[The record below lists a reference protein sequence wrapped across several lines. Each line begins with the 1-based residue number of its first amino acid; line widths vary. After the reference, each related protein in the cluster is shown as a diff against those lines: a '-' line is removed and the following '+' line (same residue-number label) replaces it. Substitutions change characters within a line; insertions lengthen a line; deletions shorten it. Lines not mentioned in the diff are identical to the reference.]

1 MSLHRAPVLLVS
13 IVALAALVG
22 AAPETEERS
31 GGGRFVMTPVEG
43 GFLRMDTQTGAVSM
57 CQRTSGQW
65 ACEAVADDR
74 RALERE
80 LERLGAENREL
91 SSTVRRLEEMLAQPD
106 AERGDRRAEKGPTL
120 QLPSEEEVDRALGY
134 MQRLMRKFKEKM
146 RELDSDS
153 DRRSL

>member
-1 MSLHRAPVLLVS
+1 MSHHRASVLLIS
-13 IVALAALVG
+13 GVALAALVG
-22 AAPETEERS
+22 AAPEVER
-31 GGGRFVMTPVEG
+31 GGRFVMTPVEG

-65 ACEAVADDR
+65 ACESVADDR

-91 SSTVRRLEEMLAQPD
+91 SSTVRRLEDMLGQPD
-106 AERGDRRAEKGPTL
+106 AQGRDRRAEKAPGF

-134 MQRLMRKFKEKM
+134 MQRLMRKFRDKM
-146 RELDSDS
+146 RELDSDG
-153 DRRSL
+153 DRQNL